1 MSDEKKD
8 YEKEFEDL
16 MKADADGRTD
26 GDGPADVAPVVVPDG
41 E

>member
-16 MKADADGRTD
+16 MKADAAGRAD
-26 GDGPADVAPVVVPDG
+26 GDGPADVAPVVIPDG

>member
-1 MSDEKKD
+1 MFDENKD
-8 YEKEFEDL
+8 FEKEYEDL
-16 MKADADGRTD
+16 MKADAIGRTD